1 MKYLYNIL
9 LILTPFLFFAC
20 QADEEL
26 VNGSGKTGYLR
37 LTVAEDASTTTR
49 AVPEDYNAKQIA
61 VQIVDAT
68 GEVAEETEDWELWK
82 GTRIQLAVGTYT
94 IKASSNGFDGK
105 DAGFDIPYYVGS
117 KEIEIKDGS
126 ELNETVTCTL
136 ANVKVSVNFDAELV
150 GKVESIAAT
159 VDNDENPEDD
169 TPAVYSLDFVS
180 TEKRSAY
187 FPVTQLYASISV
199 TNKEGKTNSI
209 RRKLTDDEGN
219 PVKARD
225 HFILNIKEA
234 ESGSLENVSIVV
246 NPTTHEYSYTF
257 YVSTEPKNNAT
268 MSAGAWDR
276 LAYLMAENVS
286 TGTGVSPDGM
296 KFQYREKAVVATQ
309 TDEDTTPW
317 HDVETTSA
325 GNNKYTAMLT
335 GLTAEKEYEYRL
347 VNGESVVIGSVST
360 FTTDAT
366 DAKEGL
372 QNAGFEDWYDDV
384 EVIIPG
390 IAETHT
396 WYVASSTDFTNGT
409 YKWDTSNPGSGSFGF
424 NPTTQSTDI
433 KHGGNSAAKLE
444 TQNAVVKLA
453 AASLYYGRFGGLV
466 GTDGAKINFGQAFAS
481 RPVSFKGWYQY
492 TSAAI
497 NHVGGNQPANTVGE
511 GDPDQCSIFIILS
524 KGTYQVNNTD
534 VSTLLTAE
542 NVWNN
547 DQFIAYGELPAE
559 QCKATDGW
567 VNFDIP
573 LQYKEGK
580 FGEQP
585 THLIIVCSSSKYGDY
600 FTGGEG
606 STMYLDD
613 FSLNY
618 DGTPA
623 IWNFESGAAEE

>member
-68 GEVAEETEDWELWK
+68 GKVAEETDDWETWK
-82 GTRIQLAVGTYT
+82 DTRIELAVGTYT

-105 DAGFDIPYYVGS
+105 DAGFDIPYYAGS
-117 KEIEIKDGS
+117 EEIEIKAGS

-159 VDNDENPEDD
+159 VDNDENPEDG

-199 TNKEGKTNSI
+199 RNKEGKTNSI
-209 RRKLTDDEGN
+209 RQKLTDEEGN

-234 ESGSLENVSIVV
+234 ESTEGSLNNVTITV

-286 TGTGVSPDGM
+286 TGTGVSPEGM
-296 KFQYREKAVVATQ
+296 KFQYREKVVVATQ
-309 TDEDTTPW
+309 TDESTTPW

-360 FTTDAT
+360 FATSAADAQ
-366 DAKEGL
+366 EGL
-372 QNAGFEDWYDDV
+372 QNAGFEDWYKAGSV
-384 EVIIPG
+384 
-390 IAETHT
+390 
-396 WYVASSTDFTNGT
+396 WYAASQSIYDAGN
-409 YKWDTSNPGSGSFGF
+409 YMWDTSNPGSGSFGY
-424 NPTTQSTDI
+424 NPTSQSTDV
-433 KHGGNSAAKLE
+433 KHGDKSAAKLE
-444 TQNAVVKLA
+444 TQYAFIKLA
-453 AASLYYGRFGGLV
+453 AASLYYGRFNGLV
-466 GTDGAKINFGQAFAS
+466 GISGAKIDFGQEFAS
-481 RPVSFKGWYQY
+481 RPTSFKGWYQY
-492 TSAAI
+492 KPEVIDNEKEELGSSGVLK
-497 NHVGGNQPANTVGE
+497 VG
-511 GDPDQCSIFIILS
+511 DSDQCSIYIILS

-542 NVWNN
+542 NVWKN
-547 DQFIAYGELPAE
+547 DQFIAFGELPAE
-559 QCKATDGW
+559 QCKGTDGW

-600 FTGGEG
+600 FTGAVG
-606 STMYLDD
+606 STMYVDD

-618 DGTPA
+618 EGTPA

>member
-1 MKYLYNIL
+1 MKKNWILYTICSL
-9 LILTPFLFFAC
+9 FVFLASC
-20 QADEEL
+20 QKDDEL
-26 VNGSGKTGYLR
+26 NNGGATGYLR

-68 GEVAEETEDWELWK
+68 GKVAEETDDWETWK
-82 GTRIQLAVGTYT
+82 DTRIELAVGTYT

-105 DAGFDIPYYVGS
+105 DAGFDIPYYAGS
-117 KEIEIKDGS
+117 EEIEIKAGS
-126 ELNETVTCTL
+126 ELIETVTCTL

-159 VDNDENPEDD
+159 VDNDENPEDG

-199 TNKEGKTNSI
+199 RNKEGKTNSI
-209 RRKLTDDEGN
+209 RQKLTDEEGN

-234 ESGSLENVSIVV
+234 ESTEGSLNNVTITV

-286 TGTGVSPDGM
+286 TGTGVSPEGM

-309 TDEDTTPW
+309 TDESTTSW
-317 HDVETTSA
+317 IDAETTSA
-325 GNNKYTAMLT
+325 AEGKYVAMIT
-335 GLTAEKEYEYRL
+335 GLTASKEYEYRL
-347 VNGESVVIGSVST
+347 VNGDGVEIQKGT
-360 FTTDAT
+360 NFTTGAADAQT
-366 DAKEGL
+366 QL
-372 QNAGFEDWYDDV
+372 QNAGFEDWYTAGKIV
-384 EVIIPG
+384 Y
-390 IAETHT
+390 A
-396 WYVASSTDFTNGT
+396 ASQTDFEAET
-409 YKWDTSNPGSGSFGF
+409 YKWDTSNPGSGTYNI
-424 NPTTQSTDI
+424 NPTSQSTEV
-433 KHGGNSAAKLE
+433 KHGGSSSAKLTTE
-444 TQNAVVKLA
+444 WAVIKLA
-453 AASLYYGRFGGLV
+453 AASLYYGRFGELV
-466 GTDGAKINFGQAFAS
+466 GGLLPTGATIDMGQSFTS

-492 TSAAI
+492 APVAI
-497 NHVGGNQPANTVGE
+497 NHVGGNQPANTVGN
-511 GDPDQCSIFIILS
+511 GDMDQCSIYIILS
-524 KGTYQVNNTD
+524 KGTYQVDNTKTE
-534 VSTLLTAE
+534 TLLTAK
-542 NVWNN
+542 NVWDN
-547 DQFIAYGELPAE
+547 DQFIAFGELPAD
-559 QCKATDGW
+559 QCGTTNGEWKEF
-567 VNFDIP
+567 NIP
-573 LQYKEGK
+573 LQYKEGQ

-600 FTGGEG
+600 FTGAVG

-618 DGTPA
+618 EGTPA

>member
-49 AVPEDYNAKQIA
+49 TVPEDYNAKQIA

-68 GEVAEETEDWELWK
+68 GKVAEETEDWELWE
-82 GTRIQLAVGTYT
+82 GTRIELGVGTYT

-169 TPAVYSLDFVS
+169 TPAVYSLSFVS

-187 FPVTQLYASISV
+187 FPVTELYASITV
-199 TNKEGKTNSI
+199 RNKEGKTNSI
-209 RRKLTDDEGN
+209 RQKLTDEEGN

-234 ESGSLENVSIVV
+234 ESGSLENVSITVD
-246 NPTTHEYSYTF
+246 PTTHEYSYTF

-286 TGTGVSPDGM
+286 TGTGVSSEGM

-360 FTTDAT
+360 FTTGKV
-366 DAKEGL
+366 DAKTAL
-372 QNAGFEDWYDDV
+372 PNASFENWSTV
-384 EVIIPG
+384 KAG
-390 IAETHT
+390 IVGTVDTAFPN
-396 WYVASSTDFTNGT
+396 ASGDSF
-409 YKWDTSNPGSGSFGF
+409 WDTSNKGANSL
-424 NPTTQSTDI
+424 NRQDPTSSVTEPVVDGTY
-433 KHGGNSAAKLE
+433 AAKLE
-444 TQNAVVKLA
+444 SKSVAGQLA
-453 AASLYYGRFGGLV
+453 AASLYTGTFGAV
-466 GTDGAKINFGQAFAS
+466 DFQSFGATLTFGQSFTS
-481 RPVSFKGWYQY
+481 RPIALHGYYQY
-492 TSAAI
+492 IPQTIQSVSSDLPESAS
-497 NHVGGNQPANTVGE
+497 VSKGS
-511 GDPDQCSIFIILS
+511 PDQCSIYIALATKSYNINNKDSNSFIKFAEDENIL
-524 KGTYQVNNTD
+524 
-534 VSTLLTAE
+534 
-542 NVWNN
+542 
-547 DQFIAYGELPAE
+547 AYGELPSGAATTPGE
-559 QCKATDGW
+559 QNNGYTE
-567 VNFDIP
+567 FTIP
-573 LQYKEGK
+573 LTYKEAS
-580 FGEQP
+580 FGTQP
-585 THLIIVCSSSKYGDY
+585 THIIIVCSASKYGDY
-600 FTGGEG
+600 MTGAAG
-606 STMYLDD
+606 STMYVDD
-613 FSLNY
+613 FSLVY
-618 DGTPA
+618 DGTPLVGDVVVG
-623 IWNFESGAAEE
+623 GATENK